1 MDDIKHE
8 SALFFHGYTYSG
20 HPAACAAALKNIEIL
35 KRDKIL
41 EHVREIEP
49 YFFDKLNTLYE
60 LPIVGDIRGK
70 GLMAG
75 IECVINKNS
84 KEALVLDQAIGSRI
98 DEESIKLG
106 LIIRPLY
113 HICVLSPALIITK
126 KQIDDLT
133 EKLYQAISNTIDQLQ
148 NEGLWSDQK

>member
-1 MDDIKHE
+1 M
-8 SALFFHGYTYSG
+8 
-20 HPAACAAALKNIEIL
+20 
-35 KRDKIL
+35 
-41 EHVREIEP
+41 
-49 YFFDKLNTLYE
+49 
-60 LPIVGDIRGK
+60 

-84 KEALVLDQAIGSRI
+84 KEALVLDKAIGSRI

-126 KQIDDLT
+126 SQIDDLT
-133 EKLYQAISNTIDQLQ
+133 EKLYLAISNTIDQLQ
-148 NEGLWSDQK
+148 KEGLWSNQK